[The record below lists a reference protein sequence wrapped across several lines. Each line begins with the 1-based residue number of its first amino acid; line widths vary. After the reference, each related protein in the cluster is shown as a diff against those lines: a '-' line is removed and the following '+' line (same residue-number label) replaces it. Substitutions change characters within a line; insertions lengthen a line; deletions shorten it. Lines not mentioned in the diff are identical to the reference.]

1 MMKNL
6 KILKHK
12 LKGELHFNETHRII
26 YSTDASAYKEKPLA
40 VAFPKDIEDVREIIS
55 FVSSEKKF
63 GPRLG
68 VEPPITL
75 SIIPRGAGTSL
86 AGQVT
91 GKGIIVDVSKYMNM
105 ILNLDVKNKLVT
117 VQPGVIL
124 SELNLYLKPYGLFF
138 GPETS
143 TANRCSIGGMLGN
156 NACGLHS
163 IIYGSTRDYTHSIK
177 TILSDNSELVF
188 GDLSKSEFHDKLKL
202 QSLEGRIYRQINDI
216 LSDKEIQKK

>member
-91 GKGIIVDVSKYMNM
+91 GKGIIVDVSKYMN
-105 ILNLDVKNKLVT
+105 
-117 VQPGVIL
+117 
-124 SELNLYLKPYGLFF
+124 
-138 GPETS
+138 
-143 TANRCSIGGMLGN
+143 
-156 NACGLHS
+156 
-163 IIYGSTRDYTHSIK
+163 
-177 TILSDNSELVF
+177 
-188 GDLSKSEFHDKLKL
+188 
-202 QSLEGRIYRQINDI
+202 
-216 LSDKEIQKK
+216 